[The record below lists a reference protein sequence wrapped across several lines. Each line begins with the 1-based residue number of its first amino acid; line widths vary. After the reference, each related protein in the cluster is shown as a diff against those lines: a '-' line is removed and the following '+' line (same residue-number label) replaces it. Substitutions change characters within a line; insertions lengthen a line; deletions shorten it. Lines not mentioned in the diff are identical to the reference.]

1 MMASGRAL
9 TPDNAM
15 DDTAATPEFVLEV
28 LRDTHRQQCAF
39 DPEAD
44 PSVELSFETSVA
56 EWRNACDLVGTR
68 DLGVALN
75 EIWGIAIPPRAWE
88 AALEPPK
95 VRTLRDVS
103 ELIAS
108 QAQRALVKNA
118 GYFAAASRSAGAYLA
133 IRSLLL
139 RAGADA
145 AAIRPSAP
153 IADAARRYPH
163 VFLGPISRLAPGR
176 LPTVTVRTPL
186 YSLALT
192 TFVVGL
198 VVALL
203 FARHY
208 PSIALASALLAG
220 FGLAGTWIA
229 ARFMKP
235 AEVRFGAIV
244 TFRDLAMTIAGE
256 QPEPVP
262 ASEDA

>member
-9 TPDNAM
+9 TLDNAM

-28 LRDTHRQQCAF
+28 LRDSHRQQCAF

-44 PSVELSFETSVA
+44 PSAQLSFETSVA
-56 EWRNACDLVGTR
+56 EWRNACDLVGTK
-68 DLGVALN
+68 DLGVALG

-95 VRTLRDVS
+95 ARTLRDVC

-108 QAQRALVKNA
+108 QAQRALVQNA
-118 GYFAAASRSAGAYLA
+118 GYFGAPSRSAGAFFA

-176 LPTVTVRTPL
+176 LPTVTVRT
-186 YSLALT
+186 SLAVT
-192 TFVVGL
+192 TFLVGL
-198 VVALL
+198 VVALVL
-203 FARHY
+203 ARGY
-208 PSIALASALLAG
+208 PSVALASALVAG

-256 QPEPVP
+256 QTDPVP
-262 ASEDA
+262 ASENA

>member
-1 MMASGRAL
+1 MMAPGRSL
-9 TPDNAM
+9 TVDKAM
-15 DDTAATPEFVLEV
+15 DDTAATPAFVLEV
-28 LRDTHRQQCAF
+28 LRDSHRQQCAF

-88 AALEPPK
+88 AALEPPR

-118 GYFAAASRSAGAYLA
+118 GYFGAASRAAGAYLA
-133 IRSLLL
+133 IRSLLV
-139 RAGADA
+139 RVGADA

-176 LPTVTVRTPL
+176 LPTATVRTPL

-203 FARHY
+203 FARRY

-220 FGLAGTWIA
+220 FGLAATWIA

-256 QPEPVP
+256 QTDPIA
-262 ASEDA
+262 ASENA